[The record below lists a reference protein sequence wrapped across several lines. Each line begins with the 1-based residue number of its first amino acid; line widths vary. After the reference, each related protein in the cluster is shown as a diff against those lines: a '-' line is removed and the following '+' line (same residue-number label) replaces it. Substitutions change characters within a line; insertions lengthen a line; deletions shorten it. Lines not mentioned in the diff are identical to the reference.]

1 MNLPESVNFSIFF
14 CLCSNALNCVAH
26 SFEDDSST
34 NLVNKNNNSVSHGY
48 PSYYFFTIL
57 FFSHFSGYFIVF
69 PSFAANAALLK
80 GTQSVVIVIEE
91 GTVHSSLPDQ
101 RTIMCVNK
109 TSQLVWFPALFTA
122 GDPPAED

>member
-1 MNLPESVNFSIFF
+1 MDI
-14 CLCSNALNCVAH
+14 H
-26 SFEDDSST
+26 HI
-34 NLVNKNNNSVSHGY
+34 NSLQ
-48 PSYYFFTIL
+48 YFL
-57 FFSHFSGYFIVF
+57 FSHFSGRFIVF
-69 PSFAANAALLK
+69 PSFTANTALLK

-122 GDPPAED
+122 DDPPAED